1 MEWIKRMSLRKS
13 LTTIIL
19 LFVAIGVI
27 LYTLVMNIIRNLQL
41 PVFDNGLDNL
51 TQFIKMIPPY
61 VIAVSV
67 PIIATAIFY
76 KIKLKTPLFQL
87 SIGAKRIMENDLD
100 FSVEYSSKDELG
112 QLCESFESMRVE
124 LLKSNRELWRQ
135 MDERKHLNAAFSHD
149 LRNPVTVLK
158 GSAKILQKGLAQG
171 NLTIEN
177 AGESISLIIQYTERI
192 ENYIQA
198 MTSAQKLEE
207 LTLMPSEVDWAL
219 LTKELENSLS
229 ILSANTE
236 KEVQVFSNGDNQQI
250 CVDKHM
256 IHNVAEN
263 LVSNALRYSKNSIMV
278 DMFCD
283 SEKVALC
290 VSDDGSGFS
299 TAIINKG
306 AAPFLRDGHSEHGQG
321 FGMGLYICRLLCE
334 KHGGTL
340 TLENHHAGAKATATF
355 YF

>member
-13 LTTIIL
+13 LTVIIL

-41 PVFDNGLDNL
+41 PVFDNYLDNL

-61 VIAVSV
+61 AIAVSV

-76 KIKLKTPLFQL
+76 KIKLKAPLFQL
-87 SIGAKRIMENDLD
+87 NMGAKRIMENDLD
-100 FSVEYSSKDELG
+100 FSIAYSSKDELG
-112 QLCESFESMRVE
+112 RLCESFESMRVE
-124 LLKSNRELWRQ
+124 LLKSNKELWRQ
-135 MDERKHLNAAFSHD
+135 MDERKHLNAAFAHD

-158 GSAKILQKGLAQG
+158 GSSKILQKKLTQG
-171 NLTIEN
+171 DLTIEN
-177 AGESISLIIQYTERI
+177 AQESISLIIQYTERI

-198 MTSAQKLEE
+198 MTSTQKLES
-207 LTLMPSEVDWAL
+207 LTIAPSKIDWSI

-229 ILSANTE
+229 ILSVNTG
-236 KEVQVFSNGDNQQI
+236 KDIQVFSSNHNKQP
-250 CVDKHM
+250 CVDKY
-256 IHNVAEN
+256 IIYNVAEN
-263 LVSNALRYSKNSIMV
+263 LVCNALRYAKSHIMV
-278 DMFCD
+278 DISCD
-283 SEKVALC
+283 SEKLTLY

-299 TAIINKG
+299 TAIIENG
-306 AAPFLRDGHSEHGQG
+306 ATPFLRDDDSKSEQNL
-321 FGMGLYICRLLCE
+321 GMGLYICRLLCE

-340 TLENHHAGAKATATF
+340 TLENHLAGAKVTATF